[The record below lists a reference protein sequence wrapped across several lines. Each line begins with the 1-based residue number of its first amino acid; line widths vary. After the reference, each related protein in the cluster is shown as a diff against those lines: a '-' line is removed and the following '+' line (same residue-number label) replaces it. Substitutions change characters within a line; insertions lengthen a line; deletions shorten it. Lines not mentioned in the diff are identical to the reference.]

1 MTDVCFITFHR
12 KPPAVNSPL
21 GSPWI
26 APPIHILPPTSL
38 LVPVGRLC
46 YSDRGF
52 LVIRCRLIEL
62 NEIAKVYPHPVH
74 PVTALSK
81 INLTVRKG
89 SFSLLM
95 GPSGCGKSTL
105 LNLIGGLDQPT
116 SGELTIAGRS
126 TRRFS
131 DADWTALRRREIGM
145 IFQFFNLLPM
155 LTAFENVAL
164 PLLLRGDPQR
174 EAKEKAAA
182 ALTAVGLSR
191 RFDHLPSAL
200 SGGEMQRV
208 AIARADAMSPQILL
222 ADEPTGNLDS
232 RIGEE
237 ILTLLASRSKSAGVT
252 LLLATHSAQAIP
264 FADQIIHL
272 KDGRVERIEERKSE
286 PGAGG

>member
-1 MTDVCFITFHR
+1 MIQLS
-12 KPPAVNSPL
+12 KI
-21 GSPWI
+21 GKI
-26 APPIHILPPTSL
+26 
-38 LVPVGRLC
+38 
-46 YSDRGF
+46 
-52 LVIRCRLIEL
+52 
-62 NEIAKVYPHPVH
+62 YPHPAH
-74 PVTALSK
+74 PVTALSE
-81 INLTVRKG
+81 IDLTIQKG

-116 SGELTIAGRS
+116 SGEITLSGRS
-126 TRRFS
+126 TRDFN

-164 PLLLRGDPQR
+164 PLLLRGDPQKS
-174 EAKEKAAA
+174 AKEKAGA
-182 ALTAVGLSR
+182 ALDAVGLAHR
-191 RFDHLPSAL
+191 MTHLPSAL

-208 AIARADAMSPQILL
+208 AIARADAMSPRILL

-237 ILTLLASRSKSAGVT
+237 ILALLASRSKSAGVT

-264 FADQIIHL
+264 FADQIVHL
-272 KDGRVERIEERKSE
+272 KDGRVERIEKR
-286 PGAGG
+286 G

>member
-1 MTDVCFITFHR
+1 V
-12 KPPAVNSPL
+12 
-21 GSPWI
+21 
-26 APPIHILPPTSL
+26 
-38 LVPVGRLC
+38 
-46 YSDRGF
+46 
-52 LVIRCRLIEL
+52 IEL
-62 NEIAKVYPHPVH
+62 KEIHKIYPHPIH
-74 PVTALSK
+74 PVTALRGVTLN
-81 INLTVRKG
+81 IEKG

-116 SGELTIAGRS
+116 SGEIIIAGRPTS
-126 TRRFS
+126 GFG
-131 DADWTALRRREIGM
+131 DADWTRLRRTQIGM

-164 PLLLRGDPQR
+164 PLLLRGDPQHA
-174 EAKEKAAA
+174 AKEKAEAT
-182 ALTAVGLSR
+182 LSAVGLAHR
-191 RFDHLPSAL
+191 ITHLPSAL

-232 RIGEE
+232 KIGEE
-237 ILTLLASRSKSAGVT
+237 ILALLASRSKSSGVT

-272 KDGRVERIEERKSE
+272 KDGEVEGIERPKKGPVSYR
-286 PGAGG
+286 